1 MCIIYLILQGV
12 GDGTQPISSKYYG
25 ETKFDKLISIRKLA
39 YGFGTL
45 LSVIGC
51 IMMYITRADIGVLF
65 GTSNEVNMEI
75 AKIIPVFLISVPFVS
90 VNRITTES
98 FYATEKIM
106 LSYI

>member
-1 MCIIYLILQGV
+1 MFGSSPVSV
-12 GDGTQPISSKYYG
+12 GEEPYYG

-51 IMMYITRADIGVLF
+51 IIMYITRADIGVLF

-75 AKIIPVFLISVPFVS
+75 RTIYLPNLISIMIIYILMIDFIFQ
-90 VNRITTES
+90 RIS
-98 FYATEKIM
+98 
-106 LSYI
+106 S

>member
-1 MCIIYLILQGV
+1 M
-12 GDGTQPISSKYYG
+12 
-25 ETKFDKLISIRKLA
+25 
-39 YGFGTL
+39 L

-51 IMMYITRADIGVLF
+51 IIMYIARADIGVLF

-90 VNRITTES
+90 VNRIATAS

-106 LSYI
+106 FSYISTFAEPIFMIILGSSPVSVGENLVSTVSQAA